1 MATINTYLNFNGNTE
16 EVFNFYKD
24 AFRGEFTTLQRFGE
38 TPGCE
43 EMPLTEKDKIM
54 HVALPIGGNVLMGT
68 DVPESRGKVNH
79 GTGMSIS
86 INTESEQETRDLFEK
101 LSKGGHV
108 EMPLDKMFWGA
119 LFGMFTDKFGIQWM
133 VNYDYNQK

>member
-24 AFRGEFTTLQRFGE
+24 AFGGEFTTLQRFSE

-54 HVALPIGGNVLMGT
+54 HVALPIGSNVLMGT

-86 INTESEQETRDLFEK
+86 INTESEQETIDLFEK
-101 LSKGGHV
+101 LSIGGHV
-108 EMPLDKMFWGA
+108 EIPLEKMFWGA

>member
-1 MATINTYLNFNGNTE
+1 MATINTYLNFNGTTE
-16 EVFNFYKD
+16 EAFNFYRK
-24 AFRGEFTTLQRFGE
+24 AFGGEFITLQRFGE

-54 HVALPIGGNVLMGT
+54 HVALPIGDNVLMGT
-68 DVPESRGKVNH
+68 DMPESKGKVNH

-86 INTESEQETRDLFEK
+86 INTDSEQETRDLFGK
-101 LSKGGHV
+101 LSEGGHV

-119 LFGMFTDKFGIQWM
+119 LYGMFTDKFGIQWM
-133 VNYDYNQK
+133 VNYDYSQK